1 MPGMP
6 YKIMSI
12 VTRKLEGVHHFHYYL
27 CRQLKGGGMEIF
39 MELSDGLKKVFLAG
53 VGAVAT
59 TAEAA
64 KDLVDNLVTKG
75 ELTVEQGKVLNE
87 ELRRNAKKKVNDHVT
102 VNIVREYKDVM
113 NAVDHMTKE
122 ERDQLRE
129 RLNAADAQAD
139 NPTDA
144 DADTSGEDGAAGPT
158 AENSDRFDPS
168 NSQAPDSPKDEA
180 KPQ

>member
-1 MPGMP
+1 
-6 YKIMSI
+6 
-12 VTRKLEGVHHFHYYL
+12 
-27 CRQLKGGGMEIF
+27 

-102 VNIVREYKDVM
+102 VNIIREYKDVM
-113 NAVDHMTKE
+113 KAVDHMTKE

-129 RLNAADAQAD
+129 RQNAADAEETSDDNTAD
-139 NPTDA
+139 NGIEPESCDNPSAA
-144 DADTSGEDGAAGPT
+144 DDPEA
-158 AENSDRFDPS
+158 SDV
-168 NSQAPDSPKDEA
+168 AKDEA
-180 KPQ
+180 APQ

>member
-1 MPGMP
+1 
-6 YKIMSI
+6 
-12 VTRKLEGVHHFHYYL
+12 
-27 CRQLKGGGMEIF
+27 

-102 VNIVREYKDVM
+102 VNIIREYKDVM
-113 NAVDHMTKE
+113 KAVDHMTKE

-129 RLNAADAQAD
+129 RLNAADAEETSDDNTAD
-139 NPTDA
+139 NSIEPESCDNPSAA
-144 DADTSGEDGAAGPT
+144 DDPEA
-158 AENSDRFDPS
+158 SDV
-168 NSQAPDSPKDEA
+168 AKDEA
-180 KPQ
+180 APQ